1 MFDIIFNEA
10 QKQYDYIVDGCL
22 VATQFVYGNT
32 FVIWSL
38 SNGNEINI
46 VI

>member
-10 QKQYDYIVDGCL
+10 QKKYDYIVDGCL
-22 VATQFVYGNT
+22 VATQFIYGNT
-32 FVIWSL
+32 FVIWFIP
-38 SNGNEINI
+38 NGGELNI